1 MLAQNGD
8 VARKMISHRVGF
20 DDIISALD
28 MARSLESGKVMISFP
43 LD

>member
-1 MLAQNGD
+1 
-8 VARKMISHRVGF
+8 MISHRVGF